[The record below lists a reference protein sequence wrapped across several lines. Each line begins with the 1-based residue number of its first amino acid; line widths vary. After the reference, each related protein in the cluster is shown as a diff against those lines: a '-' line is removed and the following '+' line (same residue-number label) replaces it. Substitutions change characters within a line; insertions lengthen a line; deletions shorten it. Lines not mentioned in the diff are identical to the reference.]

1 MYGAPSTPWNF
12 KHLRCYKLANYV
24 SGRARAYKTCSDE
37 VMLKIYM
44 KYRFYGVW
52 SVQAQQDIRRCNK
65 LANYTSGKLRAA
77 KLICLGASPCQ
88 GLISIH
94 PPSCLPLSPCSPPFL
109 HLHLCLHLRTK
120 ENICRLATIANNIMS
135 LLGAELCVW
144 GVKKLTG
151 TNYDIR

>member
-1 MYGAPSTPWNF
+1 MNLIQNLIVWCLNF
-12 KHLRCYKLANYV
+12 KHLRCYKLANYMC
-24 SGRARAYKTCSDE
+24 GRVRAYKTCSDE

-77 KLICLGASPCQ
+77 KLICLGASSCQ

-94 PPSCLPLSPCSPPFL
+94 PPSCLPPSPYLPLSPYLHPFPYL
-109 HLHLCLHLRTK
+109 HQVGPIMTYARLCKR
-120 ENICRLATIANNIMS
+120 I
-135 LLGAELCVW
+135 
-144 GVKKLTG
+144 KKV
-151 TNYDIR
+151 